1 METERQREITK
12 KRVNGFLD
20 ACVTNQIAV
29 ERTIFL
35 VRIKGPTHNYFSYD
49 VQIWM
54 LAPSD
59 PHTQNQKEAS
69 G

>member
-35 VRIKGPTHNYFSYD
+35 VRIKGPIHNYFSYD
-49 VQIWM
+49 SSNLDARTKI
-54 LAPSD
+54 PT
-59 PHTQNQKEAS
+59 HTQNT
-69 G
+69 